1 MKWTKSQT
9 QTIETDSEDIG
20 NLNKQRDLVLKNLP
34 KKTSP
39 NQDGFTGEFYEL
51 FKKELISSKKE
62 KRRKHFLT
70 HSTRLIL
77 L

>member
-1 MKWTKSQT
+1 MPTNQVDQMKWTKYQT

-34 KKTSP
+34 QKTRP

-51 FKKELISSKKE
+51 FI
-62 KRRKHFLT
+62 KRT
-70 HSTRLIL
+70 DIN
-77 L
+77 